1 MEILN
6 NIWVAL
12 STPNEGLLKIITVP
26 LHFLENFL
34 TMSLFIYAI
43 GINANRKEKILYV
56 IFSSLVT
63 IFTNIFIS
71 SPFNIYINY
80 LAMFILVCII
90 FKGPILKKVTSLL
103 ISLIIFNLVGALILN
118 PFITLFDITSDELST
133 IPIYRI
139 SYMLVMYIIVAM
151 LILIFKAKNLQLNFM
166 EDIDNKSK
174 YIIFINFLLGIVTII
189 VQSVTLYYF
198 VDSLPILIT
207 FLNFMTFLAYFVIS
221 IYSITRVFK
230 LFTTNKELESEK
242 SYNKTLR
249 ILHDSV
255 RGFKHDFDNTV
266 TTIGGYV
273 RTNDMEGLRKYYLQL
288 EDDCQKV
295 NTLYVLNPE
304 IINNDGIYNLL
315 TTKYHEAE
323 EKDIKVTI
331 TVLLD
336 LGNLKMKIY
345 DFARILGI
353 LLDNAIEASS
363 ESDEK
368 LINITF
374 RNDSKNSRQLITI
387 ENSYK
392 DKNVDTEKIFEK
404 GTSGKENHTGLGLWE
419 VRKILKKT
427 NNANLFT
434 SKTDTLFSQQLEIYY

>member
-12 STPNEGLLKIITVP
+12 STPNEGLLNVLSIP
-26 LHFLENFL
+26 LYFVEAFL
-34 TMSLFIYAI
+34 TMYLFLNVI
-43 GINANRKEKILYV
+43 GIDSTRKQRITHIISFPILGLLTMKL
-56 IFSSLVT
+56 IP
-63 IFTNIFIS
+63 N
-71 SPFNIYINY
+71 PFNIYINY
-80 LAMFILVCII
+80 LVMFTLICII
-90 FKGPILKKVTSLL
+90 FKSSILRKCLSLL
-103 ISLIIFNLVGALILN
+103 IALVIFNLVGAFLLN
-118 PFITLFDITSDELST
+118 PFLTMFRITSDELSS
-133 IPIYRI
+133 IPLYRL
-139 SYMLVMYIIVAM
+139 SYMLIVYMLVTII
-151 LILIFKAKNLQLNFM
+151 ILIFKAKNLKLNFF
-166 EDIDNKSK
+166 EDIDTKSK
-174 YIIFINFLLGIVTII
+174 LIIFINFVLGIIAII
-189 VQSVTLYYF
+189 IQSITLYYF

-207 FLNFMTFLAYFVIS
+207 FANFITFLVYFAIS
-221 IYSITRVFK
+221 IYNITRVFK
-230 LFTTNKELESEK
+230 LFATNKELESEK

-273 RTNDMEGLRKYYLQL
+273 RTNDMEGLKKYYLQL

-295 NTLYVLNPE
+295 NTLYILNPE

-363 ESDEK
+363 ESNEK
-368 LINITF
+368 IINITF

-404 GTSGKENHTGLGLWE
+404 GVSGKENHTGLGLWE

>member
-1 MEILN
+1 
-6 NIWVAL
+6 
-12 STPNEGLLKIITVP
+12 
-26 LHFLENFL
+26 
-34 TMSLFIYAI
+34 
-43 GINANRKEKILYV
+43 
-56 IFSSLVT
+56 
-63 IFTNIFIS
+63 
-71 SPFNIYINY
+71 
-80 LAMFILVCII
+80 
-90 FKGPILKKVTSLL
+90 
-103 ISLIIFNLVGALILN
+103 
-118 PFITLFDITSDELST
+118 
-133 IPIYRI
+133 
-139 SYMLVMYIIVAM
+139 
-151 LILIFKAKNLQLNFM
+151 M

-207 FLNFMTFLAYFVIS
+207 FLNFMTFFSIFVIS

-230 LFTTNKELESEK
+230 LFTTNRELESEK

-353 LLDNAIEASS
+353 LLVMQIEASS

>member
-56 IFSSLVT
+56 VFSSLVT

-90 FKGPILKKVTSLL
+90 FKGSILKKVTSLL

-230 LFTTNKELESEK
+230 LFTTNRELESEK

>member
-12 STPNEGLLKIITVP
+12 STPNENLLNILSIP
-26 LHFLENFL
+26 LYFVENLL
-34 TMSLFIYAI
+34 TMYLFLNITNI
-43 GINANRKEKILYV
+43 SSTGKQKVLFVILMSIV
-56 IFSSLVT
+56 S
-63 IFTNIFIS
+63 IFTINIIPN
-71 SPFNIYINY
+71 PFNIYLNY
-80 LAMFILVCII
+80 IIMFILVCTI
-90 FKGPILKKVTSLL
+90 FKGTILRKCLSLL

-118 PFITLFDITSDELST
+118 PFIRIFRINSDELAV
-133 IPIYRI
+133 IPIYRL
-139 SYMLVMYIIVAM
+139 SYALILYTIV
-151 LILIFKAKNLQLNFM
+151 IVSTLIFKAKNLELTFLD
-166 EDIDNKSK
+166 DIDKKSK
-174 YIIFINFLLGIVTII
+174 YIIVINFILGILTII
-189 VQSVTLYYF
+189 IQSVTLYYF
-198 VDSLPILIT
+198 VDSLPLVLT
-207 FLNFMTFLAYFVIS
+207 FLNFMTFLSFFVIS

-230 LFTTNKELESEK
+230 LFLARKELESEK
-242 SYNKTLR
+242 AYNKTLR

-266 TTIGGYV
+266 TTIGGYI
-273 RTNDMEGLRKYYLQL
+273 RTNDMEGLKNYYLQL

-336 LGNLKMKIY
+336 LGNLKMRIY

-368 LINITF
+368 IINITF
-374 RNDSKNSRQLITI
+374 RNDTKNSRQLIII

-392 DKNVDTEKIFEK
+392 DKNIDTDKIFEK
-404 GTSGKENHTGLGLWE
+404 GISGKENHTGLGLWE

-434 SKTDTLFSQQLEIYY
+434 SKTDELFSQQLEIYY

>member
-12 STPNEGLLKIITVP
+12 STPNEGLLNVLSIP
-26 LHFLENFL
+26 LYFVEAFL
-34 TMSLFIYAI
+34 TMYLFLNVI
-43 GINANRKEKILYV
+43 GIDSTRKQRITYIISFPILGLLTMK
-56 IFSSLVT
+56 LVP
-63 IFTNIFIS
+63 N
-71 SPFNIYINY
+71 PFNIYINY
-80 LAMFILVCII
+80 LVMFTLICII
-90 FKGPILKKVTSLL
+90 FKSSILRKCLSLL
-103 ISLIIFNLVGALILN
+103 IALVIFNLVGAFLLN
-118 PFITLFDITSDELST
+118 PFLTMFRITSDELSS
-133 IPIYRI
+133 IPLYRL
-139 SYMLVMYIIVAM
+139 SYMLIVYMLVTII
-151 LILIFKAKNLQLNFM
+151 ILIFKAKNLKLNFF
-166 EDIDNKSK
+166 EDIDTKSK
-174 YIIFINFLLGIVTII
+174 LIIFINFVLGIIAII
-189 VQSVTLYYF
+189 IQSITLYYF

-207 FLNFMTFLAYFVIS
+207 FANFITFLVYFAIS
-221 IYSITRVFK
+221 IYNITRVFK
-230 LFTTNKELESEK
+230 LFATNKELESEK

-273 RTNDMEGLRKYYLQL
+273 RTNDMEGLKKYYLQL

-295 NTLYVLNPE
+295 NTLYILNPE

-363 ESDEK
+363 ESNEK
-368 LINITF
+368 IINITF

-404 GTSGKENHTGLGLWE
+404 GASGKENHTGLGLWE

>member
-12 STPNEGLLKIITVP
+12 STPNENLLNILSIP
-26 LHFLENFL
+26 LYFVEAFL
-34 TMSLFIYAI
+34 TMYLFLNVI
-43 GINANRKEKILYV
+43 GIDSTRKQR
-56 IFSSLVT
+56 VT
-63 IFTNIFIS
+63 YIIVFPVLGLLTMKLIPD
-71 SPFNIYINY
+71 PFNIYINY
-80 LAMFILVCII
+80 LVMFTLICTI
-90 FKGPILKKVTSLL
+90 FKGPIIKKCLSLL
-103 ISLIIFNLVGALILN
+103 ISLVIFNLAGALILN
-118 PFITLFDITSDELST
+118 PFIRIFRINSDELAV
-133 IPIYRI
+133 IPIYRL
-139 SYMLVMYIIVAM
+139 SYMLIMYVIVSVI
-151 LILIFKAKNLQLNFM
+151 ILIFRAKNLKLTFLD
-166 EDIDNKSK
+166 DIDTKSK
-174 YIIFINFLLGIVTII
+174 YIIVINFILGILTII
-189 VQSVTLYYF
+189 IQSVTLYYF
-198 VDSLPILIT
+198 VDSLPLVLT
-207 FLNFMTFLAYFVIS
+207 FLNFMTFLSFFVIS

-230 LFTTNKELESEK
+230 LFLARKELESEK
-242 SYNKTLR
+242 AYNKTLR

-266 TTIGGYV
+266 TTIGGYI
-273 RTNDMEGLRKYYLQL
+273 RTNDMEGLKNYYLQL

-336 LGNLKMKIY
+336 LGNLKMRIY

-368 LINITF
+368 IINITF
-374 RNDSKNSRQLITI
+374 RNDSKNSRQLIII

-392 DKNVDTEKIFEK
+392 DKNIDTDKIFEK
-404 GTSGKENHTGLGLWE
+404 GISGKENHTGLGLWE

-434 SKTDTLFSQQLEIYY
+434 SKTDELFSQQLEIYY

>member
-12 STPNEGLLKIITVP
+12 STPNEGLLNVLSIP
-26 LHFLENFL
+26 LYFVEAFL
-34 TMSLFIYAI
+34 TMYLFLNVI
-43 GINANRKEKILYV
+43 GINSTRKQRITY
-56 IFSSLVT
+56 I
-63 IFTNIFIS
+63 IS
-71 SPFNIYINY
+71 FPVLGLLTMKLIPDPFNIYINF
-80 LAMFILVCII
+80 LVMFTLICII
-90 FKGPILKKVTSLL
+90 FKGSILKKC
-103 ISLIIFNLVGALILN
+103 ISLFVSIIIFNLVGALILN
-118 PFITLFDITSDELST
+118 PFLTMFRITSDELAN
-133 IPIYRI
+133 IPIYRL
-139 SYMLVMYIIVAM
+139 SYAMILYVIVIIV
-151 LILIFKAKNLQLNFM
+151 ILIFKAKSLKLNFF
-166 EDIDNKSK
+166 EDIDTKSK
-174 YIIFINFLLGIVTII
+174 LIIFINFVLGIIAII
-189 VQSVTLYYF
+189 IQSITLYYF

-207 FLNFMTFLAYFVIS
+207 FANFITFLAYFAIS
-221 IYSITRVFK
+221 IYNVTRVFK
-230 LFTTNKELESEK
+230 LFATNKELESEK
-242 SYNKTLR
+242 SYNQTLR

-266 TTIGGYV
+266 TTIGGFV
-273 RTNDMEGLRKYYLQL
+273 RTNDMEGLKKYYLQL

-368 LINITF
+368 IINITF
-374 RNDSKNSRQLITI
+374 RNDAKNSRQLITI

-434 SKTDTLFSQQLEIYY
+434 NKTDTLFSQQLEIYY

>member
-12 STPNEGLLKIITVP
+12 STPNEGLLNVLSIP
-26 LHFLENFL
+26 LYFVEAFL
-34 TMSLFIYAI
+34 TMYLFLNVI
-43 GINANRKEKILYV
+43 GIDSTRKQRITYIISFPILGLLTMKL
-56 IFSSLVT
+56 IP
-63 IFTNIFIS
+63 N
-71 SPFNIYINY
+71 PFNIYINY
-80 LAMFILVCII
+80 LVMFTLICII
-90 FKGPILKKVTSLL
+90 FKSSILRKCLSLL
-103 ISLIIFNLVGALILN
+103 IALVIFNLVGAFLLN
-118 PFITLFDITSDELST
+118 PFLTMFRITSDELSS
-133 IPIYRI
+133 IPLYRL
-139 SYMLVMYIIVAM
+139 SYMLIVYMLVTII
-151 LILIFKAKNLQLNFM
+151 ILIFKAKNLKLNFF
-166 EDIDNKSK
+166 EDIDTKSK
-174 YIIFINFLLGIVTII
+174 LIIFINFVLGIIAII
-189 VQSVTLYYF
+189 IQSITLYYF

-207 FLNFMTFLAYFVIS
+207 FANFITFLVYFAIS
-221 IYSITRVFK
+221 IYNITRVFK
-230 LFTTNKELESEK
+230 LFATNKELESEK

-273 RTNDMEGLRKYYLQL
+273 RTNDMEGLKKYYLQL

-295 NTLYVLNPE
+295 NTLYILNPE

-363 ESDEK
+363 ESNEK
-368 LINITF
+368 IINITF
-374 RNDSKNSRQLITI
+374 RNDRKNSRQLITI

-404 GTSGKENHTGLGLWE
+404 GASGKENHTGLGLWE